1 MPGLEKLLMEE
12 SQPLLQPPVIPR
24 DGFPAPADFAFAL
37 HANANNGV
45 YYDDSNGEASA
56 AAKSTRQLPQAIAHR
71 GYKAKFPEN
80 TMAAFSGAIDVGAH
94 AIETDVHLSKD
105 GVVVLSHD
113 PSLERC
119 FGRKEKIIDC
129 DWEFLSTLRTKAK
142 AGQPSE
148 PMPRLSDLL
157 EFMTKPGNEN
167 LWVLLD
173 IKRDNNLDDVMRL
186 IAETIASV
194 PASSSRPWTQ
204 RVVLGVWSPKY
215 LPFISKYMPEFPMTY
230 ISFSLPCAWYFLE
243 HVPRISFNMYA
254 PALVGP
260 IGAAFRKKANRLH
273 RPVFAWTVNKERM
286 MEWSIAKGL
295 DGVVT
300 DEPLKFLEVCKRWK
314 ENSAAKRLDE
324 VERWTWNGWKIW
336 EMLDLLRVHLFI
348 LLLTPVIVW
357 WLRPWGAV
365 REVGRHNKVIQG

>member
-1 MPGLEKLLMEE
+1 MPGWEKLLMEE
-12 SQPLLQPPVIPR
+12 SQPLLQPPLTPR
-24 DGFPAPADFAFAL
+24 DGFPAPADFALAL
-37 HANANNGV
+37 QSDSANRRVDHRHGTTA
-45 YYDDSNGEASA
+45 ASTGS
-56 AAKSTRQLPQAIAHR
+56 KMSSRPLPQAIAHR

-80 TMAAFSGAIDVGAH
+80 TMAAFVGAVDVGAH
-94 AIETDVHLSKD
+94 AIETDVHLSRD

-113 PSLERC
+113 PTLERC

-129 DWEFLSTLRTKAK
+129 DWQFLASLRTKAK
-142 AGQPSE
+142 PHE
-148 PMPRLSDLL
+148 PMPRLADLL
-157 EFMTKPGNEN
+157 ELMTRPGNEQ

-186 IAETIASV
+186 IAKTIASV
-194 PASSSRPWTQ
+194 NPSPSRPWTQ
-204 RVVLGVWSPKY
+204 RVVLGIWSPKY
-215 LPFISKYMPEFPMTY
+215 LPFVSKYLSEFPMTY

-254 PALVGP
+254 PVLVGP
-260 IGAAFRKKANRLH
+260 VGAAFRKRAQRLH

-300 DEPLKFLEVCKRWK
+300 DEPLKFLEVCKRWEDK
-314 ENSAAKRLDE
+314 SDVKRLDE
-324 VERWTWNGWKIW
+324 VEGWTWDGWKIW
-336 EMLDLLRVHLFI
+336 EVLDLLRVQLFI
-348 LLLTPVIVW
+348 WLLTPVILW

-365 REVGRHNKVIQG
+365 REMGRQNKAIDG

>member
-1 MPGLEKLLMEE
+1 MAEKSRDAPFSPSPAAPAPPPTAAADPLSASFIRVRTELCKHLTMPGLEKLLMEE
-12 SQPLLQPPVIPR
+12 SQPLLQPPVTPR
-24 DGFPAPADFAFAL
+24 DGFPARTSTRFSLFSHSFLREPHGSVLGSSRRALPNAHISFFYSNSALYRFFSFLFKMNSAKNPCPAADFAFAL
-37 HANANNGV
+37 HANTNNGV
-45 YYDDSNGEASA
+45 HHDDSNGEASA

-80 TMAAFSGAIDVGAH
+80 TMAAFSGAVDVGAH

-173 IKRDNNLDDVMRL
+173 IKVRFVNFL
-186 IAETIASV
+186 
-194 PASSSRPWTQ
+194 
-204 RVVLGVWSPKY
+204 
-215 LPFISKYMPEFPMTY
+215 FPLM
-230 ISFSLPCAWYFLE
+230 FPNGGLQFGPLENPLYF
-243 HVPRISFNMYA
+243 P
-254 PALVGP
+254 
-260 IGAAFRKKANRLH
+260 
-273 RPVFAWTVNKERM
+273 
-286 MEWSIAKGL
+286 
-295 DGVVT
+295 
-300 DEPLKFLEVCKRWK
+300 
-314 ENSAAKRLDE
+314 
-324 VERWTWNGWKIW
+324 VERTNGLHSEIT
-336 EMLDLLRVHLFI
+336 I
-348 LLLTPVIVW
+348 
-357 WLRPWGAV
+357 
-365 REVGRHNKVIQG
+365 